1 MVLSEYQAIRV
12 PYNAPRRPYRA
23 PRVLYQALR
32 GPYQVLH
39 VPLSGPQ
46 SLNRALP
53 GSHNLPY
60 NLPYKT
66 PWWPYQVSNSQVSGC
81 QSTLVG
87 SQTALSEYQALALR
101 VLYQALKSQMALI
114 RLSEGPMAYKALSDS
129 QSTLVAG
136 SWGTLSGS

>member
-23 PRVLYQALR
+23 PRVLYNQAPRWPYHALR
-32 GPYQVLH
+32 GPYQALITYPITYPIRLH
-39 VPLSGPQ
+39 GGPIRSQ
-46 SLNRALP
+46 IAL
-53 GSHNLPY
+53 
-60 NLPYKT
+60 
-66 PWWPYQVSNSQVSGC
+66 SGC

>member
-1 MVLSEYQAIRV
+1 MALPCSQRALSGLTC
-12 PYNAPRRPYRA
+12 P
-23 PRVLYQALR
+23 YQALKASI
-32 GPYQVLH
+32 GPYQALITYPITYPIRLH
-39 VPLSGPQ
+39 GGPIRSQ
-46 SLNRALP
+46 IAL
-53 GSHNLPY
+53 
-60 NLPYKT
+60 
-66 PWWPYQVSNSQVSGC
+66 SGC